1 MRTGL
6 ESGERIL
13 LDSSV
18 LFPNVLRDTLLTLA
32 EHDLFEP
39 QWSAA
44 ILAEVR
50 RNVIAKRGV
59 SAAAID
65 RTIALMSSA
74 FEYALVEGWEPLV
87 ETLRL
92 PDPDDRHVLAAAIA
106 GGAGSIVTE
115 NLRHFPISELRTY
128 RVTAVDA
135 DHFLMDLFGD
145 ESTTILTALACQ
157 AARYRRPALDLEGL
171 LARLAKAGTPG
182 FAKQVADE
190 ITHA

>member
-6 ESGERIL
+6 ESVERIL

-44 ILAEVR
+44 ILSEVR

-65 RTIALMSSA
+65 RTIALMSSS

-106 GGAGSIVTE
+106 GGAGSIVT
-115 NLRHFPISELRTY
+115 RTCAISRSRSCVPT
-128 RVTAVDA
+128 
-135 DHFLMDLFGD
+135 G
-145 ESTTILTALACQ
+145 
-157 AARYRRPALDLEGL
+157 
-171 LARLAKAGTPG
+171 
-182 FAKQVADE
+182 
-190 ITHA
+190 